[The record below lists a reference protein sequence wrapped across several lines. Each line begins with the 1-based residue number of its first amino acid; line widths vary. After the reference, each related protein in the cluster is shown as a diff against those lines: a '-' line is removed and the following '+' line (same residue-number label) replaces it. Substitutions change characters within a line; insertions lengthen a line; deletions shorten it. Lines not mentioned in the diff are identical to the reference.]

1 MRQSLSIGITDL
13 QPGWK
18 RILEQ
23 EGLPWRECSLGKP
36 VKPAEFALIIISGRL
51 GKKQAQNA
59 LEFAGSGG
67 ALLVP
72 YGFAKHLLPD
82 LDFKE
87 HFVKFIQRPH
97 GVFFHG
103 TGLTWLHGKAAVFEG
118 HKAPVP
124 TEKRVGKGRILVL
137 PFDPNEATL
146 DGRYERR
153 GFFAKKAFPAE
164 FAPMASKRNVRTI
177 AMNCIRA
184 LFDARDL
191 PLVQKWYYPHSYKSV
206 FSFHIDVDCFDND
219 TLTTI
224 ALMNRLGIPA
234 LWFPNMEAACKS
246 PDPAIMRE
254 LKKQPHMG
262 QHAFEHN
269 YFSDSLSAY
278 KNALKGD
285 REAKKAGLAPQS
297 FSAPNGVWGP
307 GIALAVEKT
316 GYPFAMGFAL
326 DGDNLPFY
334 PMLSACEQAKFLFL
348 PTHPV
353 CIGMLKSYDF
363 SEKDMVHYFRM
374 VIERNSAL
382 NLPIFLYSHPFKEM
396 ARFPRVVEEIASDI
410 RARHD
415 IWLTDHASFAGW
427 WKKRGKISFSAAF
440 DGRAIMIR
448 CKNAP
453 GASLAI
459 TMGSKRYL
467 VRAKNQSVK
476 PHALVGGEQL
486 FRHIIR
492 DTVQKP
498 SGFGKKYLLKK
509 AAGHGLN
516 LVRKVRKKING

>member
-23 EGLPWRECSLGKP
+23 EGVPYRECSLGKP

-51 GKKQAQNA
+51 GRKQARNA

-72 YGFAKHLLPD
+72 YGFAGHLLPD
-82 LDFKE
+82 LAFNE
-87 HFVKFIQRPH
+87 LFVKFIRPH

-118 HKAPVP
+118 QKEPAPA
-124 TEKRVGKGRILVL
+124 ERRVGKGRILVL

-146 DGRYERR
+146 DARYERR

-164 FAPMASKRNVRTI
+164 FAPAVSKRNVRTI
-177 AMNCIRA
+177 VVNCIRA
-184 LFDARDL
+184 LFDAREL
-191 PLVQKWYYPHSYKSV
+191 PLVQKWYYPYSYKSV
-206 FSFHIDVDCFDND
+206 FSFHIDVDYFDRD
-219 TLTTI
+219 TLSTI
-224 ALMNRLGIPA
+224 ALMNRLGVPA
-234 LWFPNMEAACKS
+234 LWFPNMEAASNS
-246 PDPAIMRE
+246 PDQAIMQE

-269 YFSDSLSAY
+269 YFPDSLLAY
-278 KNALKGD
+278 KNALKGH
-285 REAKKAGLAPQS
+285 REAKKSGLAPQS

-307 GIALAVEKT
+307 GIALAVEKM

-334 PMLSACEQAKFLFL
+334 PMLCACERAKFLFV
-348 PTHPV
+348 PTHPI

-374 VIERNSAL
+374 VVERNSAL

-396 ARFPRVVEEIASDI
+396 ARFHRVVGGIAAAI
-410 RARHD
+410 RERRD
-415 IWLTDHASFAGW
+415 IWWADHASFAEW
-427 WKKRGKISFSAAF
+427 WKKREKISFSAAF
-440 DGRAIMIR
+440 GSGAVQIR
-448 CKNAP
+448 CRNYP

-459 TMGSKRYL
+459 TMGGKRYL
-467 VRAKNQSVK
+467 VHAKTQSVK
-476 PHALVGGEQL
+476 PQALPGGEQL
-486 FRHIIR
+486 FGQTIN
-492 DTVQKP
+492 DTVPKP
-498 SGFGKKYLLKK
+498 SGFGKKYLAKK
-509 AAGHGLN
+509 AAGRGLN
-516 LVRKVRKKING
+516 LVKKIRKKISG